1 MINAPW
7 GFVKPEIGAGVY
19 TIAIYGGYW
28 RRRAKMV
35 GVILTDGTEAVR
47 VDIRVYRTF
56 LLVARLLNI
65 TKAADQLNFSQP
77 AITAQMHS
85 LEEEF
90 QVRIFDRSGKRLTL
104 TKAGRQL
111 IGYAERTLALY
122 EETKN
127 AMAEFSRGTD
137 TIRLG
142 VSTQMINYLL
152 PSLLME
158 FQRQMPNV
166 FVSIEVCMNT
176 QDVLKG
182 MVEQRYDLGFIHGTN
197 TLQQVQQHR
206 VWTEEVHW
214 VASADFLRAH
224 PELERQDVREW
235 PIINFS
241 VGGVFRAKFD
251 EWMKDTGMNIKA
263 VLEYSDSE
271 AIKRAVIGG
280 LGVSYLPR
288 VLVEEA
294 AAQGKLAILGP
305 KVPFHLDISLVHL
318 RNKAFTL
325 PMYAL
330 LMSIVSL
337 AGADRS
343 IEELLTG
350 R

>member
-1 MINAPW
+1 M
-7 GFVKPEIGAGVY
+7 
-19 TIAIYGGYW
+19 
-28 RRRAKMV
+28 
-35 GVILTDGTEAVR
+35 
-47 VDIRVYRTF
+47 DIRVYRTF

-65 TKAADQLNFSQP
+65 TKAAGQLNFSQP

-90 QVRIFDRSGKRLTL
+90 QVRIFDRNGKRLTL
-104 TKAGRQL
+104 TKAGKQL
-111 IGYAERTLALY
+111 IGYAERALALY

-152 PSLLME
+152 PSLLIE

-182 MVEQRYDLGFIHGTN
+182 VAEQRYDLGFIHGTN
-197 TLQQVQQHR
+197 TLQQLRQHR
-206 VWTEEVHW
+206 VWTEDIHW
-214 VASADFLRAH
+214 VASAEFMKAH
-224 PELERQDVREW
+224 PGIERQAVREW

-241 VGGVFRAKFD
+241 VGGAFRAKFD
-251 EWMKDTGMNIKA
+251 EWMKDEHIKA

-271 AIKRAVIGG
+271 AIKRAVAGG
-280 LGVSYLPR
+280 LGISYLPR
-288 VLVEEA
+288 VLVEELV
-294 AAQGKLAILGP
+294 AQGKLIILAP
-305 KVPFHLDISLVHL
+305 EVPFRLDISLVHL
-318 RNKAFTL
+318 RDKAFSL

-330 LMSIVSL
+330 LLSL
-337 AGADRS
+337 VNLASADRS